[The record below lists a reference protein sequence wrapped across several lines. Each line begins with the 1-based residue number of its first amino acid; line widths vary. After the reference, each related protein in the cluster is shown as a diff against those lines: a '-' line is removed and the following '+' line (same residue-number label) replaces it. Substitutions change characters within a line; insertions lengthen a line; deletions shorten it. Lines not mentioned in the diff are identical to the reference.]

1 MNVALVPSAFNN
13 ASFLV
18 FPLELTCEYPMISTL
33 SALTSL
39 NVSNA
44 VFTLVAV
51 ATVFVATVFVGLLT
65 ATAVMRCSL
74 FLVTLISL
82 VFTPML
88 TVLLFV
94 ESKVVDTFT

>member
-1 MNVALVPSAFNN
+1 MVNF
-13 ASFLV
+13 V
-18 FPLELTCEYPMISTL
+18 FL

-51 ATVFVATVFVGLLT
+51 ATVFLATVFVGLLA
-65 ATAVMRCSL
+65 ATDVIRPLS
-74 FLVTLISL
+74 LVTLISL

>member
-1 MNVALVPSAFNN
+1 
-13 ASFLV
+13 
-18 FPLELTCEYPMISTL
+18 MISTL

-51 ATVFVATVFVGLLT
+51 ATVFVATVFVGLLA
-65 ATAVMRCSL
+65 ATAVMRSL

>member
-1 MNVALVPSAFNN
+1 
-13 ASFLV
+13 
-18 FPLELTCEYPMISTL
+18 MISTL
-33 SALTSL
+33 SALTLS

-44 VFTLVAV
+44 VFTLLV
-51 ATVFVATVFVGLLT
+51 VATVFVGLLA
-65 ATAVMRCSL
+65 ATAVMRSL

>member
-1 MNVALVPSAFNN
+1 MVNF
-13 ASFLV
+13 V
-18 FPLELTCEYPMISTL
+18 FL

-51 ATVFVATVFVGLLT
+51 ATVFVATAFVGLL
-65 ATAVMRCSL
+65 ADTAVMRSL

>member
-13 ASFLV
+13 ASSLV

-51 ATVFVATVFVGLLT
+51 ATVFVATVFVGLLA
-65 ATAVMRCSL
+65 ATAVMRSL

>member
-1 MNVALVPSAFNN
+1 MNIALVPSAFDN
-13 ASFLV
+13 ASSI
-18 FPLELTCEYPMISTL
+18 PLELTCEYPMISTL

-44 VFTLVAV
+44 VFTVVA
-51 ATVFVATVFVGLLT
+51 VATVFVGLLA
-65 ATAVMRCSL
+65 ATAVMRSL

>member
-1 MNVALVPSAFNN
+1 MVNF
-13 ASFLV
+13 V
-18 FPLELTCEYPMISTL
+18 FL

-44 VFTLVAV
+44 VITLVAV
-51 ATVFVATVFVGLLT
+51 ATVFVGLLA
-65 ATAVMRCSL
+65 ATAVIRPLS
-74 FLVTLISL
+74 LVTLISL

-94 ESKVVDTFT
+94 ESKVVDTLT

>member
-1 MNVALVPSAFNN
+1 MVNF
-13 ASFLV
+13 V
-18 FPLELTCEYPMISTL
+18 FL

-44 VFTLVAV
+44 VLTLVAV
-51 ATVFVATVFVGLLT
+51 ATVFVGLLA
-65 ATAVMRCSL
+65 ATAVIRPLS
-74 FLVTLISL
+74 LVTLISL

-94 ESKVVDTFT
+94 ASKVVDTFT

>member
-1 MNVALVPSAFNN
+1 MVNF
-13 ASFLV
+13 V
-18 FPLELTCEYPMISTL
+18 FL

-44 VFTLVAV
+44 VLTLVAV
-51 ATVFVATVFVGLLT
+51 ATVFVGLLA
-65 ATAVMRCSL
+65 ATAVIRPLS
-74 FLVTLISL
+74 LVTLISL

-94 ESKVVDTFT
+94 ESKVVDTLT

>member
-1 MNVALVPSAFNN
+1 MNVTLVTLPLSSNVVK
-13 ASFLV
+13 ASPLV

-33 SALTSL
+33 SALTLS

-44 VFTLVAV
+44 VFTLLVV
-51 ATVFVATVFVGLLT
+51 ATVFSGL
-65 ATAVMRCSL
+65 ADVTAVMRPS
-74 FLVTLISL
+74 FAVTLISL

-94 ESKVVDTFT
+94 ESKVVDTLT

>member
-1 MNVALVPSAFNN
+1 MVNF
-13 ASFLV
+13 V
-18 FPLELTCEYPMISTL
+18 FL

-44 VFTLVAV
+44 VLTLVAV
-51 ATVFVATVFVGLLT
+51 ATVFVGLLA
-65 ATAVMRCSL
+65 ATAVIRPLS
-74 FLVTLISL
+74 LVTLISL

>member
-1 MNVALVPSAFNN
+1 MF
-13 ASFLV
+13 
-18 FPLELTCEYPMISTL
+18 L

-51 ATVFVATVFVGLLT
+51 ATVFVATAFVGLL
-65 ATAVMRCSL
+65 ADTAVMRSL

>member
-1 MNVALVPSAFNN
+1 MVNF
-13 ASFLV
+13 V
-18 FPLELTCEYPMISTL
+18 FL

-51 ATVFVATVFVGLLT
+51 ATVFVATAFVGLL
-65 ATAVMRCSL
+65 ADTAVMRSL

-94 ESKVVDTFT
+94 ESKVVDTLT

>member
-1 MNVALVPSAFNN
+1 MVNF
-13 ASFLV
+13 V
-18 FPLELTCEYPMISTL
+18 FL

-44 VFTLVAV
+44 VITLVAV
-51 ATVFVATVFVGLLT
+51 ATVFVGLLA
-65 ATAVMRCSL
+65 ATAVIRPLS
-74 FLVTLISL
+74 LVTLISL